1 MADLF
6 GEYYQFRTLVKDAH
20 RDILQQVPYRPDL
33 ETKDEYLNLII
44 NLTNEEVQR
53 RRKIMGFK
61 NPDYSNQNI
70 RILRK

>member
-6 GEYYQFRTLVKDAH
+6 GEYYQFRTLVEDAH
-20 RDILQQVPYRPDL
+20 RDIFQQVPYRPDL

>member
-6 GEYYQFRTLVKDAH
+6 EEYYQFKTLVEDAR
-20 RDILQQVPYRPDL
+20 RDILQEVPYRPDL

-53 RRKIMGFK
+53 RRKVMGFK